1 MNEKKE
7 DEIYCPE
14 CGKVIKRK
22 SVICL
27 HCGIQINELEVKKV
41 IIGKSKTV
49 AIILAI
55 LFSFFSWLYTYKKN
69 INKFL
74 ISILANLILLNLV
87 GYFKIEAAINT
98 LIWLIILLFV
108 VIWIWA
114 IVDNARRPNSFY
126 ENYPK

>member
-1 MNEKKE
+1 MDEKKE

-27 HCGIQINELEVKKV
+27 HCGVQINELEVKKV
-41 IIGKSKTV
+41 IIGKSKIV
-49 AIILAI
+49 AIVLAI

-74 ISILANLILLNLV
+74 ISILANLTLLNLV
-87 GYFKIEAAINT
+87 GYFKIEAINT
-98 LIWLIILLFV
+98 LTWLIILLFV
-108 VIWIWA
+108 IWIWA
-114 IVDNARRPNSFY
+114 IIDNARRPNSFY

>member
-1 MNEKKE
+1 MDEKKE

-41 IIGKSKTV
+41 IIGKSKIV
-49 AIILAI
+49 AIVLAI

-74 ISILANLILLNLV
+74 ISILANLTLLNLV
-87 GYFKIEAAINT
+87 GYFKIEAINT
-98 LIWLIILLFV
+98 LTWLIILLFV
-108 VIWIWA
+108 IWIWA
-114 IVDNARRPNSFY
+114 IIDNARRPNSFY

>member
-27 HCGIQINELEVKKV
+27 HCGVQINELEVKKV

-49 AIILAI
+49 AIVLAI
-55 LFSFFSWLYTYKKN
+55 LFSFFSGFIHIRK
-69 INKFL
+69 IL
-74 ISILANLILLNLV
+74 IS
-87 GYFKIEAAINT
+87 F
-98 LIWLIILLFV
+98 
-108 VIWIWA
+108 
-114 IVDNARRPNSFY
+114 
-126 ENYPK
+126 

>member
-1 MNEKKE
+1 MDEKKE

-41 IIGKSKTV
+41 IIGKSKIV
-49 AIILAI
+49 AIVLAI

-74 ISILANLILLNLV
+74 ISILANLTLLNLV
-87 GYFKIEAAINT
+87 GYFKIEAINT
-98 LIWLIILLFV
+98 LTWLIILLFV
-108 VIWIWA
+108 IWIWA
-114 IVDNARRPNSFY
+114 IIDNARRPNSFY
-126 ENYPK
+126 QNYPK